1 MNLAQRIAREAEQAD
16 PDWDR
21 IGQLADSLLA
31 LARAEA
37 ANAWMGHAEKLRE
50 FATSVFIECRDRLS
64 REPRCLPVL
73 GAAGSAGRVTIRGL
87 VHGPAGA
94 TRDYAEECLTDL
106 MVELF
111 AKETPACGAIAFRTL
126 SVPDERE
133 LLVIVAVEGESRQAA
148 CFAGPQPS
156 VNPVWPHLVAENPLP
171 QHAQQVEELEMLF
184 LVCDRPSI
192 DVGNRTHCS

>member
-31 LARAEA
+31 LARAET

-50 FATSVFIECRDRLS
+50 FATRVFIECCDRLS

-73 GAAGSAGRVTIRGL
+73 GAAGGGSQVTIRGL
-87 VHGPAGA
+87 VHSPGA
-94 TRDYAEECLTDL
+94 TQDYAEECLTDL

-126 SVPDERE
+126 SEPDERE

-148 CFAGPQPS
+148 CFVGPQPS
-156 VNPVWPHLVAENPLP
+156 ANPVWPHLVAENQLP
-171 QHAQQVEELEMLF
+171 QHAQRVEELEMLF
-184 LVCDRPSI
+184 LACDRPSI